1 MKDLNDLLNDKD
13 VKIIDVRTEEEFIE
27 GHIKDSINIPLHEIS
42 DRIDELRTM
51 QPMILCCRSGQ
62 RSGRAVDF
70 LRSHG
75 IEDLC
80 NGGGWLELV
89 DLKP

>member
-1 MKDLNDLLNDKD
+1 MKDLNDLLNDKN

-27 GHIKDSINIPLHEIS
+27 GHVKDSINIPLHEIS

-75 IEDLC
+75 FEDFAMGE
-80 NGGGWLELV
+80 GG
-89 DLKP
+89 

>member
-1 MKDLNDLLNDKD
+1 MVKHWFKSEDL
-13 VKIIDVRTEEEFIE
+13 FA
-27 GHIKDSINIPLHEIS
+27 HIKDSINIPLHEIS

-75 IEDLC
+75 FEDLC
-80 NGGGWLELV
+80 NGGGWLELA
-89 DLKP
+89 DLNP

>member
-1 MKDLNDLLNDKD
+1 MKDLNDLLNDKN

-27 GHIKDSINIPLHEIS
+27 GHVKDSINIPLHEIS

-62 RSGRAVDF
+62 RSE
-70 LRSHG
+70 S
-75 IEDLC
+75 
-80 NGGGWLELV
+80 
-89 DLKP
+89 